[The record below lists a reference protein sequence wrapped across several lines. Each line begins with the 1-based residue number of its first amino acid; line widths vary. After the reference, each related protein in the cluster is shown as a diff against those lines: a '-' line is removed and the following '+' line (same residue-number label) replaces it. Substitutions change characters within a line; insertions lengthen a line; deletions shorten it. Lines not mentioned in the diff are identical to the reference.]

1 MVYSQAM
8 QPDVVLHRVF
18 SLFLL
23 ILIFCLFCLLIISLL
38 LLYVMVNKDCHTQF
52 LDRYI
57 RSKMRSCFL
66 TVSHAPLQRGGVQA
80 IPNFGVLLYLCL
92 HPITHNDQI
101 RHGITYGEGRVLGGQ
116 PRHCISTNASRGLSA
131 TAEFLEFHHRQLH
144 VGCYE
149 SQHPTC
155 SCL

>member
-1 MVYSQAM
+1 MF
-8 QPDVVLHRVF
+8 F

-101 RHGITYGEGRVLGGQ
+101 RHGITYGEGHVLGGQ
-116 PRHCISTNASRGLSA
+116 PRHCISTNASRGQLRSRLWAFSA
-131 TAEFLEFHHRQLH
+131 RQLMSLL
-144 VGCYE
+144 GRRI
-149 SQHPTC
+149 C
-155 SCL
+155 SDPRGS